1 MRTFAAL
8 ALLYVLSAPVQ
19 AAQNQPATASPT
31 AAAPAAQANVQPK
44 AIDPA
49 KEADIRRLLDAMGTT
64 TLIQGM
70 MDRMVQSLKP
80 IMANS
85 LPPGDYRDQL
95 LDLFFQKF
103 RTKFATKQFIDLAVA
118 RYDENFSDA
127 EIKGLIDFY
136 QTPLGRK
143 MTTVLPTLTAELQ
156 QDGQKYGQE
165 IGRDSMVEVL
175 AEHPE
180 LKQALEDAAARRAGG
195 PNQ

>member
-1 MRTFAAL
+1 MRTFTAL
-8 ALLYVLSAPVQ
+8 ALFCVLSAPVQ
-19 AAQNQPATASPT
+19 ASQNQPATASPT
-31 AAAPAAQANVQPK
+31 AAAPATQANVQPK

-103 RTKFATKQFIDLAVA
+103 RTKFATKQFVDLAVA
-118 RYDENFSDA
+118 RYDEHFSGA

>member
-31 AAAPAAQANVQPK
+31 AAVPAAQANVQPK

-180 LKQALEDAAARRAGG
+180 LKQALEDTAARRAGG

>member
-1 MRTFAAL
+1 MRRFAAF
-8 ALLYVLSAPVQ
+8 ALLCVLGAPIQ
-19 AAQNQPATASPT
+19 AAQNQSATTTSPPAPG
-31 AAAPAAQANVQPK
+31 ANVQAK
-44 AIDPA
+44 TIDPT
-49 KEADIRRLLDAMGTT
+49 KEADIRRLLDVMGTT

-95 LDLFFQKF
+95 IDLFFQKF
-103 RTKFATKQFIDLAVA
+103 RTKFETKRFLDLAVV

-127 EIKGLIDFY
+127 EIKGLIQFY
-136 QTPLGRK
+136 QTPLGQK
-143 MTTVLPTLTAELQ
+143 ITSTLPKLTGELQ
-156 QDGQKYGQE
+156 QDGEKYGQD

-175 AEHPE
+175 QEHPE
-180 LKQALEDAAARRAGG
+180 LAQALQQAAARRAGG

>member
-1 MRTFAAL
+1 
-8 ALLYVLSAPVQ
+8 
-19 AAQNQPATASPT
+19 
-31 AAAPAAQANVQPK
+31 
-44 AIDPA
+44 
-49 KEADIRRLLDAMGTT
+49 MGTT

>member
-1 MRTFAAL
+1 MRTVAAFAL
-8 ALLYVLSAPVQ
+8 FCVLSSPMQ

-156 QDGQKYGQE
+156 QDGQKYGQD

-175 AEHPE
+175 QEHQE
-180 LKQALEDAAARRAGG
+180 LAQALQQAAARRAGG

>member
-31 AAAPAAQANVQPK
+31 AAVPAAQANVQPK

>member
-1 MRTFAAL
+1 MRRFAAF
-8 ALLYVLSAPVQ
+8 ALLCVLGAPIQ
-19 AAQNQPATASPT
+19 AAQNHSATTTSPPAPG
-31 AAAPAAQANVQPK
+31 ANVQAK
-44 AIDPA
+44 TIDPT
-49 KEADIRRLLDAMGTT
+49 KEADIRRLLDVMGTT

-95 LDLFFQKF
+95 IDLFFQKF
-103 RTKFATKQFIDLAVA
+103 RTKFETKRFLDLAVV

-127 EIKGLIDFY
+127 EIKGLIQFY
-136 QTPLGRK
+136 QTPLGQK
-143 MTTVLPTLTAELQ
+143 ITSTLPKLTGELQ
-156 QDGQKYGQE
+156 QDGEKYGQD

-175 AEHPE
+175 QEHPE
-180 LKQALEDAAARRAGG
+180 LAQALQQAAARRAGG

>member
-1 MRTFAAL
+1 MKTFAAL
-8 ALLYVLSAPVQ
+8 ALLCVLSAPVQ
-19 AAQNQPATASPT
+19 AAQNPT
-31 AAAPAAQANVQPK
+31 TTPPAPADGTNVQAK
-44 AIDPA
+44 SIDPV

-136 QTPLGRK
+136 QTPLGQK
-143 MTTVLPTLTAELQ
+143 ITSTLPKLTAELQ

-165 IGRDSMVEVL
+165 IGRESMVEVL
-175 AEHPE
+175 QEHPE
-180 LKQALEDAAARRAGG
+180 LAQALQQAAARRAGG